1 MEILRLFFLLS
12 YKNRNKKKIERKFV
26 NVRFRLLISSKRAES
41 VALCSFNCKVT
52 QTLSSIINVSVGK
65 QMTSTSLEALDFNRE
80 NFYFSS
86 IFHLA
91 LRDDDDFRF
100 RYLLIISIITHRIKC
115 MYVLELEG
123 RHIGMMMRRERKIC
137 VRCDGGIYGIKFL
150 SNAINR
156 AKIWD
161 REWAFEEYFNMKMMS
176 HFIV

>member
-1 MEILRLFFLLS
+1 
-12 YKNRNKKKIERKFV
+12 
-26 NVRFRLLISSKRAES
+26 
-41 VALCSFNCKVT
+41 
-52 QTLSSIINVSVGK
+52 
-65 QMTSTSLEALDFNRE
+65 MTSTSLEALDFNRE
-80 NFYFSS
+80 KSYFSS

-91 LRDDDDFRF
+91 LRRDDFRF

-156 AKIWD
+156 AKI
-161 REWAFEEYFNMKMMS
+161 
-176 HFIV
+176 